1 MLAKPKRNWNKFE
14 CEMTTKP
21 KDHVLNADE
30 RKELLSCDYVPG
42 ELSTYVSFLFVFC
55 SSSCFDS

>member
-1 MLAKPKRNWNKFE
+1 
-14 CEMTTKP
+14 MTTKP